1 MADRATSTSFLYK
14 MADQLDIASAVLGT
28 AVPVAYGYVNVV
40 GNVYRQIELADKTKV
55 VGIRL
60 GKGEWD
66 GIERLWI
73 NKKRVDHTNTNLVHF
88 HPGIAGELGHGLAP
102 DSTGGD
108 NRVDT
113 WFADF
118 PAQLERVTDSGK
130 AMLWLKVP
138 PDPAAPGPDL
148 TWVVH
153 ARAKKC
159 RIFDNAGNQTS
170 YAFTTV
176 PAWIAL
182 DLWIDAAIKPDAV
195 PGAALTA
202 AEKSRIDFPSWK
214 AAADYHSAV
223 LGSGAKRWESSVW
236 AAERMPLGEI
246 LTQLMIMSRS
256 YMVEY
261 AGQIFCYAH
270 QPKAATFVV
279 KAEHL
284 APNGFE
290 HDKGE
295 RLKGAPNRF
304 IANYRDLNPKK
315 LVDITSI
322 SRASGVCT
330 LVTAA
335 THPLL
340 VGDDV
345 QVINPVNGAFAGT
358 FLVASVPSGTQITYL
373 QAGADASTTGGY
385 IGTPESRFM
394 EVTEILDHDQHAL
407 QIGPRTPGGTTK
419 VRRVPIT
426 LNFGSCTKDQVQ
438 RALKFLTY
446 GTLGPATTPYKAP
459 WDVKLRCWG
468 QSVDANSDA
477 ILEQLPG
484 DKITVDKTVSEEFQ
498 GDYRIRERNLVRDSQ
513 QGLIV
518 EMHLHPWVEEALSDA
533 SDTEQAIVPI
543 PSRPGLESVA
553 GPANASYRPTSN
565 PLTALDNGGT
575 PRVNVAAFAM
585 RIFGV
590 ADKNITAGLV
600 DATSGDFGKTAFVY
614 YDDPGFRGG
623 PVTFNIT
630 FTREVARNQVGR
642 FFVGSVPLPVAGG
655 AATVGNNDGG
665 GGAEYT
671 RDGRIYP
678 ANFTAAGW
686 TNPANGIDP
695 DEASYGTAATS
706 GADLTF
712 EAYGFPQFNW
722 FVSKKALVVKSEI
735 TAISGSTALL
745 EYSLDGGA
753 SWTVLRSVSA
763 ADSAPVKSTVELNV
777 GQKTEDVRV
786 RLRLPGA
793 AVSANASNYG
803 ATGADDAAVGT
814 RAWTN
819 PTNAQGA
826 PDAVVATN
834 TGQAQDSLETSHYLK
849 VTNFGFAVGGTAT
862 IVGILAKV
870 KRKGSFNDDAEFY
883 QSVIDSRVRIVKG
896 GVIQG
901 AQDKANLSTLWPS
914 VLTEAS
920 YGSASDLWGV
930 AWVPAD
936 VNANDFGLAIAVDK
950 ERGPSAGSVTASV
963 DSVQITIYYTTA
975 GASSSTGR
983 IYAVRQEVS
992 L

>member
-1 MADRATSTSFLYK
+1 

-55 VGIRL
+55 VAIRL

-73 NKKRVDHTNTNLVHF
+73 NKKRVDHTNTSLVHF

-130 AMLWLKVP
+130 ATLWLKVP
-138 PDPAAPGPDL
+138 PDPAAPGPEL
-148 TWVVH
+148 TWVAH
-153 ARAKKC
+153 CRAKKC
-159 RIFDNAGNQTS
+159 RAFDNAGNQTS

-182 DLWIDAAIKPDAV
+182 DLWIDAVIKPDAV

-202 AEKSRIDFPSWK
+202 AEKDRIDFPSWK

-223 LGSGAKRWESSVW
+223 LGSGAKRWEASVW

-246 LTQLMIMSRS
+246 LTQLMIISRS

-261 AGQIFCYAH
+261 AGKIYCHAH
-270 QPKAATFVV
+270 QTKASTFVV

-330 LVTAA
+330 LVTSA

-345 QVINPVNGAFAGT
+345 QVINPLNGAFAGA
-358 FLVASVPSGTQITYL
+358 FIVASVPSGTQITYL
-373 QAGADASTTGGY
+373 QSGADASTTGGY

-394 EVTEILDHDQHAL
+394 EVTETLDHDQHAL
-407 QIGPRTPGGTTK
+407 QIGPRTPAGTTK
-419 VRRVPIT
+419 LRRVPIT

-438 RALKFLTY
+438 RALKFLAY
-446 GTLGPATTPYKAP
+446 GTLGPATAPYKAP
-459 WDVKLRCWG
+459 WDAKLRCWA

-484 DKITVDKTVSEEFQ
+484 DKITIDKTVSEEFQ
-498 GDYRIRERNLVRDSQ
+498 GDYRIRERNLVRDTQ
-513 QGLIV
+513 QGLMV
-518 EMHLHPWVEEALSDA
+518 ELHLHPWVDEAYSDA
-533 SDTEQAIVPI
+533 SDTEQAIVPM
-543 PSRPGLESVA
+543 PARPGLESVA
-553 GPANASYRPTSN
+553 GPANAAYRPTTN
-565 PLTALDNGGT
+565 PLTARDNAGLPT
-575 PRVNVAAFAM
+575 VDVAGFPM

-590 ADKNITAGLV
+590 GDKNISLGAV
-600 DATSGDFGKTAFVY
+600 DATSADFGKTAFIY

-623 PVTFNIT
+623 SVVFNLT
-630 FTREVARNQVGR
+630 FTREEARNKVGR
-642 FFVGSVPLPVAGG
+642 FFVGSVALPTSGG

-678 ANFTAAGW
+678 ASYTAANW
-686 TNPANGIDP
+686 STPANGIDP
-695 DEASYGTAATS
+695 DDASYASASTA
-706 GADLTF
+706 GNDLTY
-712 EAYGFPQFNW
+712 EAYAFPQFNW
-722 FVSKKALVVKSEI
+722 FVSKKKLVVKSEI
-735 TAISGSTALL
+735 TAVSGSTALL
-745 EYSLDGGA
+745 EYSLNGGA

-763 ADSAPVKSTVELNV
+763 ADSAPVTSTVDLLV
-777 GQKTEDVRV
+777 TQKSEDVRV

-793 AVSANASNYG
+793 NASGNASNYAG
-803 ATGADDAAVGT
+803 TAADDAGDGT

-826 PDAVVATN
+826 PDATLATN
-834 TGQAQDSLETSHYLK
+834 TGQAQDTIESSHYLK
-849 VTNFGFAVGGTAT
+849 ATNFGFAVSGSAT

-870 KRKGSFNDDAEFY
+870 KRRGSANSDPEFY
-883 QSVIDSRVRIVKG
+883 QSVIDRRVRIVKG

-901 AQDKANLSTLWPS
+901 TQDKADTGTLWPS
-914 VLTEAS
+914 VLTEAT
-920 YGSASDLWGV
+920 YGSASDLWGL
-930 AWVPAD
+930 AWTPTD
-936 VNANDFGLAIAVDK
+936 INANDFGLAISVDK
-950 ERGPSAGSVTASV
+950 ERGPTAGAVTASI
-963 DSVQITIYYTTA
+963 DSVQITVYYTTA
-975 GASSSTGR
+975 GASSATGR
-983 IYAVRQEVS
+983 LYAVRQEIS